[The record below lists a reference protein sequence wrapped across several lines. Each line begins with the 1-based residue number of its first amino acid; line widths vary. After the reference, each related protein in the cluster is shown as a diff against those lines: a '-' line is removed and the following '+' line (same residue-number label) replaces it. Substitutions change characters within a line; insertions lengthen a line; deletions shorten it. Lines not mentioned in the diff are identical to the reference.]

1 MRDITIIG
9 GGVIGC
15 LTARALSKYRL
26 DICLLERRHDVA
38 SETSK
43 ANSAIVHAGFDAK
56 PGTNKAT
63 YNVLGNAMMG
73 RVCEELDVHFRRNGS
88 LLLAFDAEQ
97 AAALADILERG
108 KTNGVPGLSLLSGDE
123 ARALEPQISRDVV
136 AALRAETGG
145 IVCPYMLTHNAARNA
160 AENGVSIL
168 RGVNAEAVEWRG
180 DYFIIHTNAG
190 DIETKYIVN
199 AAGVHADDV
208 ARMAGDES
216 ISIRARR
223 GEYLLLDKKAGG
235 LVSHTIFQT
244 PTKMGKGILVTP
256 TVDGNLLIG
265 PNAVDTGDKNDVD
278 TTREGLDTVT
288 AGALLSVPSL
298 NPRDV
303 ITSFTGLR
311 AVSDNDDFIIGFS
324 EAVPNL
330 LHAAG
335 MQSPG
340 LSAAPAVAEAL
351 ADMLCEH
358 IGNAELNPHYNPRA
372 AKSPRILEISP
383 DELHALIQNNPA
395 YGNIICRCET
405 VSEGEIVDSIR
416 HAAGAR
422 DIDGVKR
429 RTRAGMGR
437 CQGGFCMPRVLELLA
452 RETGV
457 PYADIQKN
465 ENGSYILTTDTK
477 GGAAE

>member
-15 LTARALSKYRL
+15 LTARALSKYKL

-56 PGTNKAT
+56 SGTNKAK
-63 YNVLGNAMMG
+63 YNVLGNAMME
-73 RVCEELDVHFRRNGS
+73 RVCEELDVHFKRNGS
-88 LLLAFDAEQ
+88 MLLTFDAEK
-97 AAALADILERG
+97 AETLAEILTRG
-108 KTNGVPGLSLLSGDE
+108 KTNGVPGLSLLTGDE
-123 ARALEPQISRDVV
+123 ARALEPNISKEVV
-136 AALRAETGG
+136 AVLRAETGG

-160 AENGVSIL
+160 AENGVDIR
-168 RGVNAEAVEWRG
+168 RGVNAEAVEWKNG
-180 DYFIIHTNAG
+180 HFVIHTNEG
-190 DIETKYIVN
+190 DVETRYILN

-208 ARMAGDES
+208 ARMAGDS
-216 ISIRARR
+216 GISIRARR
-223 GEYLLLDKKAGG
+223 GEYLLMDKKAGG
-235 LVSHTIFQT
+235 FVSHTIFQT

-256 TVDGNLLIG
+256 TVDGNLLVG
-265 PNAVDTGDKNDVD
+265 PSAMDSDDKNDVD
-278 TTREGLDTVT
+278 TTREGLDAVT
-288 AGALLSVPSL
+288 AGAMLSVPTL

-340 LSAAPAVAEAL
+340 LSAAPAVAAAL
-351 ADMLCEH
+351 ADMLVER
-358 IGNAELNPHYNPRA
+358 IGGAALNPNYNPRV
-372 AKSPRILEISP
+372 AKSPRILEITP
-383 DELHALIQNNPA
+383 EELHALIQANPA

-405 VSEGEIVDSIR
+405 VSEGEIVASIQN
-416 HAAGAR
+416 AAGAR

-437 CQGGFCMPRVLELLA
+437 CQGGFCMPRVLDILV

-457 PYADIQKN
+457 PYTEIVKN
-465 ENGSYILTTDTK
+465 ENGSYILTADTK